1 MRYFSSSWI
10 APSAIL
16 LLAIPTFAGAQLQ
29 MPAADPAPTINDS
42 ASLNLDATSRQQFQ
56 QALAA
61 HDYRKAEE
69 LLLSQ
74 LHALPK
80 TSLEAA
86 TSLRLLGTVY
96 FLDHDPMQAAV
107 AWKKAEAIA
116 PLPEDIQFSLAMAYI
131 QLGHKD
137 WAHDLLSKLQK
148 LQPKSALYP
157 YWLGRLAYDNHLYP
171 EATELL
177 RSAVAVD
184 PKMSRAWDNLGL
196 CLYYQNQNDEAI
208 ASFHRAIDLDAHS
221 AHPSPWPFLNLAI
234 VEQFLNRD
242 ADAEAHLR
250 KSLSLDDKFPQA
262 HFQLG
267 LVLEN
272 QNKLEDALKEISSAA
287 LLDAAWA
294 DPHMAMARIAHKLG
308 HEEEAKQQVLLYRK
322 LHSASQQ

>member
-1 MRYFSSSWI
+1 MRYLSSSWI

-16 LLAIPTFAGAQLQ
+16 LLAISPIAGAQAQL
-29 MPAADPAPTINDS
+29 PSADPAPTINDT
-42 ASLNLDATSRQQFQ
+42 ASLVLDATSRQSLQR
-56 QALAA
+56 ALAA

-69 LLLSQ
+69 LLLHQ
-74 LHALPK
+74 LNSLPK
-80 TSLEAA
+80 SSMDASE
-86 TSLRLLGTVY
+86 SLRLLGTVY
-96 FLDHDPMQAAV
+96 FLDHDFVQAAV

-137 WAHDLLSKLQK
+137 WAHELLAKLQK
-148 LQPKSALYP
+148 LQPKTALYP
-157 YWLGRLAYDNHLYP
+157 YWLGRLAYDDHLYP

-177 RSAVAVD
+177 RTTVALD
-184 PKMSRAWDNLGL
+184 ASMSRAWDNLGL
-196 CLYYQNQNDEAI
+196 CLYYQNQNEDAI
-208 ASFHRAIDLDAHS
+208 ASFHRAIDLDSHA

-242 ADAEAHLR
+242 SDAETHLR
-250 KSLSLDDKFPQA
+250 KSISLDEKFPQA

-272 QNKLEDALKEISSAA
+272 QSKLEDAMKEFTSAA
-287 LLDAAWA
+287 SLDAAWA
-294 DPHMAMARIAHKLG
+294 DPHMAMARLAHKLG
-308 HEEEAKQQVLLYRK
+308 HEDEAKQQVLLYRK